1 MTSPVTILLLDDE
14 PLLRRATVLLLSRR
28 GARVTAA
35 ASADEAVA
43 LARRRVYD
51 VAVLDVS
58 PPGPSA
64 AEVVR
69 RIAAEALP
77 PRRVIAVSATPLSG
91 PEAEGLTLVLP
102 RPYPFESLVRAVHGE
117 GRRKRTRSGVFRTV
131 EQGTVDRRRRSAG
144 AASEDR
150 GAQGQ
155 EALTVNPRRGAAGAG
170 RDCAG

>member
-14 PLLRRATVLLLSRR
+14 PLLRRATVLLLSRW

-35 ASADEAVA
+35 ASVDEAVA

-51 VAVLDVS
+51 AAVLDVS
-58 PPGPSA
+58 LPGPNA

-69 RIAAEALP
+69 RIAAEALL
-77 PRRVIAVSATPLSG
+77 PRRIIAVSAAPLAG
-91 PEAEGLTLVLP
+91 ADAEGLTLVLP
-102 RPYPFESLVRAVHGE
+102 RPYPFESLVRAVLGE

-131 EQGTVDRRRRSAG
+131 DTAEWAAAPEVRKPPVEGRRDVRP
-144 AASEDR
+144 R
-150 GAQGQ
+150 G
-155 EALTVNPRRGAAGAG
+155 RRGAAGAG